1 MNSCVETEP
10 RVLIVEDN
18 LVNQKVAQRM
28 VEKLGYQADVVE
40 NGRLAIDALEDGSYG
55 LVLMDCQMPV
65 MDGYEATAEIRR
77 RESDARREN
86 RLPIVALTAHVLD
99 NNRQQCLD
107 VGMDDFVTKPV
118 SGTRL
123 KEVLDRFLNPPVIA
137 G

>member
-1 MNSCVETEP
+1 MKAFRLPET

-28 VEKLGYQADVVE
+28 VEKLGYEADVVE
-40 NGRLAIDALEDGSYG
+40 NGRLAVDAVEGGDYG

-65 MDGYEATAEIRR
+65 MDGYEATVEIRR
-77 RESDARREN
+77 RENPDN

-118 SGTRL
+118 TGNRL
-123 KEVLDRFLNPPVIA
+123 KEVLDRFLNPPVVA